1 VFDRRENLAGQV
13 GALTVEA
20 VTTTI
25 ADGAMGL
32 MQIMPKTWGESRAR
46 YGLAAD
52 PFEPHDNILA
62 GVGYIR
68 GLNDCYN
75 RRGASPPTMQTL
87 DVTKII

>member
-1 VFDRRENLAGQV
+1 V
-13 GALTVEA
+13 GALSVEA

-25 ADGAMGL
+25 AQGAMGL

-62 GVGYIR
+62 GAGYIR
-68 GLNDCYN
+68 ELNDCYN